1 MSLTAVVEQMN
12 NVRDQND
19 EERIDM
25 HDFQQEEADQV
36 FEFCDE
42 RLNETGYVRGR
53 TTSSVGFG
61 TTVEDEQVT
70 YLSAVLE
77 TLQKGYDTPNTVS
90 NF

>member
-12 NVRDQND
+12 NVQDQND
-19 EERIDM
+19 EERIDL

-61 TTVEDEQVT
+61 PSVEDEQVT

>member
-12 NVRDQND
+12 SVQEQND
-19 EERIDM
+19 EARIDL

-36 FEFCDE
+36 FEFIEE

-70 YLSAVLE
+70 YLSAVVDL
-77 TLQKGYDTPNTVS
+77 LQQGYDTPNTVS

>member
-12 NVRDQND
+12 SVQDQND
-19 EERIDM
+19 EERIDL

-36 FEFCDE
+36 FEFIEE

-61 TTVEDEQVT
+61 PSVENEQVT
-70 YLSAVLE
+70 YLSAVVDL
-77 TLQKGYDTPNTVS
+77 LQQGYDTPNTVA

>member
-36 FEFCDE
+36 FEFIEE

>member
-12 NVRDQND
+12 NVQDQND
-19 EERIDM
+19 EERIDL

-61 TTVEDEQVT
+61 PSAEDEQVT

-77 TLQKGYDTPNTVS
+77 TLQMGYDTPHTVS

>member
-19 EERIDM
+19 EERIDL

-36 FEFCDE
+36 FEFCEE
-42 RLNETGYVRGR
+42 RLNETGYVKGR

-61 TTVEDEQVT
+61 PSVEDEQVV
-70 YLSAVLE
+70 YLSAVRDL
-77 TLQKGYDTPNTVS
+77 LQQGFDTPNTVA

>member
-19 EERIDM
+19 EERIDL

-53 TTSSVGFG
+53 TTTSVGFG
-61 TTVEDEQVT
+61 PSVEDEQVT

>member
-12 NVRDQND
+12 NVRDRND
-19 EERIDM
+19 EERIDL

-53 TTSSVGFG
+53 TTTSVGFG
-61 TTVEDEQVT
+61 PSVEDEQVT

>member
-19 EERIDM
+19 EERIDL

-61 TTVEDEQVT
+61 PSVEDEQVT

>member
-42 RLNETGYVRGR
+42 RLNETGYVRGQ
-53 TTSSVGFG
+53 TSPSVGFG
-61 TTVEDEQVT
+61 TSAEDEQVT
-70 YLSAVLE
+70 YLSAVLD
-77 TLQKGYDTPNTVS
+77 TLQMGYDTPNTVS